1 MMGLMDKPKT
11 VFDSEYVSIDDF
23 LFYIAFTQE
32 ETVEDVA
39 SWLLYNYFSEDINSY
54 EVDRHYRVWQGK
66 RKYGADKNIERFFNQ
81 ITFDGY
87 HSYFAYMK
95 FMEEKGD
102 DNSPWKDGFVSEQH
116 YKLVFPNFYL
126 NVEELYKLDYIKQFN
141 IDFSK
146 AKDYVY
152 RIYLCDNIEAKPRS
166 KNSLYRIGTIWC
178 DNTLKEIK
186 KNRKKLTPEQE
197 EVYKQQS
204 DIVRE
209 NIRKVIEWAASDES
223 MQEETEKP
231 PREIADDIKEIITNK
246 EKYERLTP
254 IEKHTF
260 YMKNIVLPLARKIWT
275 FDKENNLLMRKQV
288 ARLIVELLPNFD
300 LRENQVDDWLKQ
312 SNLVPIAI
320 TDRCAQ
326 HDYGNTKPE
335 KQQREVIVQ
344 KIRDKV
350 SPEIQSLIENAP
362 KF

>member
-1 MMGLMDKPKT
+1 MGLMDKPKR

-32 ETVEDVA
+32 ETVGDVA
-39 SWLLYNYFSEDINSY
+39 SWLLYNCFSENINSY
-54 EVDRHYRVWQGK
+54 EVDRYYRVWQGK

-102 DNSPWKDGFVSEQH
+102 DNNPWKDGFVSERH
-116 YKLVFPNFYL
+116 YKLVFSNFYL
-126 NVEELYKLDYIKQFN
+126 NIGELYKLDYIKKIN
-141 IDFSK
+141 VDFSK

-166 KNSLYRIGTIWC
+166 KNSIYHIDTIWC
-178 DNTLKEIK
+178 GNTLKESK
-186 KNRKKLTPEQE
+186 KNREKVTPEQKE
-197 EVYKQQS
+197 TYKQQS
-204 DIVRE
+204 NIVRE
-209 NIRKVIEWAASDES
+209 NIRKVIEWAASAESIQEADE
-223 MQEETEKP
+223 KLP
-231 PREIADDIKEIITNK
+231 KAIGDDIKEIITDK
-246 EKYERLTP
+246 ENYERLTP
-254 IEKHTF
+254 IQKYTF

-275 FDKENNLLMRKQV
+275 FDKGTNLLMRKQV
-288 ARLIVELLPNFD
+288 ARLVVELLPNFD

-312 SNLVPIAI
+312 SNLVPTAI

-335 KQQREVIVQ
+335 KEQREVIMQ